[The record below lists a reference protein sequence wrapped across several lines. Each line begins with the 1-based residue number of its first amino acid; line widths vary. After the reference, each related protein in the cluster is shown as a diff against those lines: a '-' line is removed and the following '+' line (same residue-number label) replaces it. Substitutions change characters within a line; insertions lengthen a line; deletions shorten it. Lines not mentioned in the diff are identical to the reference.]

1 MLMTPLRESLETKQ
15 SGWSQTDS
23 NMVLQSQTTGPS
35 VRVISHQS
43 CPLSN
48 QSGAY

>member
-1 MLMTPLRESLETKQ
+1 MLMTSLPESLEAER
-15 SGWSQTDS
+15 SGWPRIDS
-23 NMVLQSQTTGPS
+23 HMLVQSQTTGPS